1 LSTLEG
7 KTALVIGA
15 GGLGGPAAQTLAS
28 GGVRRI
34 VLVDAASVE
43 TRDLS
48 GHPLLGEDDL
58 GRPRAAAAARRL
70 ARRFPDADVTAH
82 ERDLDERSGAG
93 LLASADVVLDASN
106 HFPTMFLVNDAA
118 AAAGKALVHGAVLQH
133 TAQVLTVVPGETGC
147 LRCLFEAPPPPRPGA
162 AAAEAD
168 VLGPFAGLV
177 GALLGNEALRLLEG
191 EPGDYAGRLL
201 VYEARSGRSR
211 SVPVKRREGCA
222 ACRAPAAAGG
232 AMAEGGS

>member
-1 LSTLEG
+1 M
-7 KTALVIGA
+7 ALVIGV
-15 GGLGGPAAQTLAS
+15 GGLGGPAALTLAS

-34 VLVDAASVE
+34 VLVDPASVE

-48 GHPLLGEDDL
+48 GHPLLGEDDV
-58 GRPRAAAAARRL
+58 GRPRGAAAARRL
-70 ARRFPDADVTAH
+70 ARRFPDAEVTAS
-82 ERDLDERSGAG
+82 ERDLDEESAPA
-93 LLASADVVLDASN
+93 LLGPADVVVDASN
-106 HFPTMFLVNDAA
+106 SFLTMFLANDAA
-118 AAAGKALVHGAVLQH
+118 AASRKALVHGGVLQH

-162 AAAEAD
+162 AGAEAEA
-168 VLGPFAGLV
+168 LGPLAGLV

-191 EPGDYAGRLL
+191 EQGDYAGRLL

-222 ACRAPAAAGG
+222 ACGAPAGAPAAMVGG
-232 AMAEGGS
+232 GT